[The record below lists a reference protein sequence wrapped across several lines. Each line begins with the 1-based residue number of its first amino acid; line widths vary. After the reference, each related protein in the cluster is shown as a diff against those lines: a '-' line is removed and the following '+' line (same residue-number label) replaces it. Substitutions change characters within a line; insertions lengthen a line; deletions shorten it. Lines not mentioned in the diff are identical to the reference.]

1 MTEQAAVA
9 RAEVARAE
17 VVRGRRLEARRRAFL
32 EAATAVFLEKG
43 YANSTL
49 DDVIARSG
57 GSRQTL
63 YTLFGGKQG
72 LFEVIVSDYSSKIFG
87 TLNVEDMLGQ
97 TPDQVLVELG
107 IRYLQTVTSPV
118 AVGLFRLLI
127 AESISMPH
135 MAKRFWEI
143 GPNHDRTLLSSY
155 FAHQARRGILQ
166 LTDPERAAQQF
177 WGMLRGDYHIQGALC
192 LCGPPTIE
200 EVFVK
205 SAISRFLD
213 GCRAGTHSDG
223 P

>member
-1 MTEQAAVA
+1 
-9 RAEVARAE
+9 
-17 VVRGRRLEARRRAFL
+17 
-32 EAATAVFLEKG
+32 
-43 YANSTL
+43 
-49 DDVIARSG
+49 
-57 GSRQTL
+57 
-63 YTLFGGKQG
+63 
-72 LFEVIVSDYSSKIFG
+72 
-87 TLNVEDMLGQ
+87 MLGQ

-107 IRYLQTVTSPV
+107 IRYLQTVTSPI

-143 GPNHDRTLLSSY
+143 GPNRDRTLS
-155 FAHQARRGILQ
+155 R
-166 LTDPERAAQQF
+166 
-177 WGMLRGDYHIQGALC
+177 YHIQGALC

>member
-1 MTEQAAVA
+1 
-9 RAEVARAE
+9 
-17 VVRGRRLEARRRAFL
+17 
-32 EAATAVFLEKG
+32 
-43 YANSTL
+43 
-49 DDVIARSG
+49 VIA
-57 GSRQTL
+57 
-63 YTLFGGKQG
+63 
-72 LFEVIVSDYSSKIFG
+72 SDYSSKIFG
-87 TLNVEDMLGQ
+87 TLSTQDMLGQ

-118 AVGLFRLLI
+118 AVGLFRLLV
-127 AESISMPH
+127 AESMSMPH
-135 MAKRFWEI
+135 VAKRFWEI
-143 GPNHDRTLLSSY
+143 GPNRDRTLLKHY